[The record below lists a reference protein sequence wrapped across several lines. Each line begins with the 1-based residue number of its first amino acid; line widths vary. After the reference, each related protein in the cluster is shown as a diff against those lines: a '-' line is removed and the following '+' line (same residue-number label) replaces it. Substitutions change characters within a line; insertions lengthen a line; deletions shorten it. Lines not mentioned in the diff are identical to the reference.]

1 MNADLNSKTTEELR
15 QMKATALRNI
25 QSLQEGTESLHRN
38 LSMVPPE
45 LGDSHRELAE
55 FSTGMAMSFGLRG
68 IQEEQARIREID
80 AVLRIRSPLGENRWY
95 LILALGSFVVIM
107 LAMCT
112 SHPGP

>member
-1 MNADLNSKTTEELR
+1 
-15 QMKATALRNI
+15 
-25 QSLQEGTESLHRN
+25 
-38 LSMVPPE
+38 
-45 LGDSHRELAE
+45 
-55 FSTGMAMSFGLRG
+55 MSFGLRG
-68 IQEEQARIREID
+68 IQEEQARIRVID